1 MMKRI
6 FVASLLLFV
15 LQTSAQVRLPN
26 LVRDSMVLQRDARI
40 NIWGWAS
47 PGEKLTIRF
56 NNRTYRATTG
66 TDGKWQVQLHPV
78 KAGGPHTMQITGSN
92 AITLKEILVGDV
104 WFCSGQSNMVH
115 QLALHS
121 ERFAEDIRQ
130 ANYPQIRHFWIP
142 PTTGLQG
149 PKDDLPAGFWK
160 WANPQDVLQFSAV
173 AYFFARNVYE
183 KYGVPIGLI
192 NASVGGTPIEAW
204 TSEEGLK
211 DFAGVLTTIQQ
222 NKDTAYVNSINRRAQ
237 ASNAAR
243 PPSADRGLTEAV
255 KWFDPAYRPSGW
267 HTINIPGYWEDQGVR
282 DLNGVVWYR
291 REIDIPAS
299 LVNVP
304 AKISMGRIVDADVL
318 YVNGI
323 QVGNTT
329 YQYPQRRYQV
339 PAGTLKAGRNIITI
353 RVTNFGGKGG
363 FVPDKPYYLAAGN
376 DTIDLK
382 GYWQYKV
389 GDVFPPAMVA
399 VNSINIQN
407 QPTAL
412 YNAMVAPVVNYAIKG
427 VLWYQGESNISN
439 ARQYDKLLPA
449 LIQDWRTKWG
459 NNTLPF
465 LYVQLPNFQD
475 VAYLPSESNL
485 AVLREAQRKTLAVP
499 HTGMAIAIDLGEW
512 NDIHPDNK
520 KDVGIRLALAARR
533 IAYDEKDLV
542 YSGPLLQTART
553 EGNRVTLFFN
563 NTGSGLVTN
572 NGEAPNWF
580 AIAGADKKF
589 VWANTRLEGDRVIAW
604 HEAIAMP
611 RYVRYAWADNP
622 RDCNLY
628 NREGLPASPFEKEIG
643 IPDGATPAHA
653 NLPWN
658 GRKAAVVLTY
668 DDGLNVHLSNA
679 IPALDSAGLKGT
691 FYISDYF
698 GGLQAQ
704 IPHWKKAAANGH
716 ELANHTVYH
725 PCEGG
730 RPGREFVKPEQDLR
744 GYSVQRITNEMK
756 TMNTLLKAID
766 GKSDRTFAFPCSDTK
781 IGDTAYID
789 SVKSDFMAARAVRS
803 EMPSLENADLYNLPA
818 YMISGQTGE
827 QLISLVKEAIR
838 NNRLLVFLFHGVGG
852 EHGLDVSLDA
862 HRQLLQFLRQN
873 ANEVWTATA
882 ADVVSFIQTRRTR

>member
-1 MMKRI
+1 MKI
-6 FVASLLLFV
+6 LFAAGLLLSSLFA
-15 LQTSAQVRLPN
+15 SAQVRLPS

-40 NIWGWAS
+40 NIWGWAA

-56 NNRTYRATTG
+56 NNRNYKATTG
-66 TDGKWQVQLHPV
+66 TDGKWQVQMNPT
-78 KAGGPHTMQITGSN
+78 KAGGPYTMQITGSN
-92 AITLKEILVGDV
+92 TITLNEILVGDV

-115 QLALHS
+115 QLSLHS
-121 ERFAEDIRQ
+121 DRFDEDIRQ

-142 PTTGLQG
+142 TTTELQG
-149 PKDDLPAGFWK
+149 PKDDLPVGNWK

-173 AYFFARNVYE
+173 AYFFARNIYE

-211 DFAGVLTTIQQ
+211 DFSEVVSTIQR
-222 NKDTAYVNSINRRAQ
+222 NKDTAYINSTNR
-237 ASNAAR
+237 AAANVVR
-243 PPSADRGLTEAV
+243 PPSRDKGLTESV
-255 KWFDPAYRPSGW
+255 KWFDPAYQPSGW
-267 HTINIPGYWEDQGVR
+267 HTINIPGYWEDQGIR

-291 REIDIPAS
+291 REIEIPAAMAG
-299 LVNVP
+299 LP
-304 AKISMGRIVDADVL
+304 ARLSMGRIVDADVL
-318 YVNGI
+318 YVNGT
-323 QVGNTT
+323 QVGTT
-329 YQYPQRRYQV
+329 GYQYPQRRYTV
-339 PAGTLKAGRNIITI
+339 PAGTLKAGKNIITI

-363 FVPDKPYYLAAGN
+363 FVPAKPYYLAAGN

-389 GDVFPPAMVA
+389 GEVFPPTNFA

-412 YNAMVAPVVNYAIKG
+412 YNAMVAPVTSYNIKG
-427 VLWYQGESNISN
+427 VLWYQGESNIGN
-439 ARQYDKLLPA
+439 AQQYDQLLPA
-449 LIQDWRTKWG
+449 LIYDWRAKWA
-459 NNTLPF
+459 NDNLPF

-475 VAYLPSESNL
+475 VTYLPAESNW
-485 AVLREAQRKTLAVP
+485 AVLREAQRKTLSIP
-499 HTGMAIAIDLGEW
+499 HTGMAVAIDLGEW
-512 NDIHPDNK
+512 NDIHPGNK

-533 IAYDEKDLV
+533 IAYNEKDLV

-563 NTGSGLVTN
+563 NTGSGLVTK

-589 VWANTRLEGDRVIAW
+589 VWANTKLEGDRVIVW
-604 HEAIAMP
+604 HDAIAAP

-622 RDCNLY
+622 LDCNLY

-643 IPDGATPAHA
+643 IPDGGSSA
-653 NLPWN
+653 NASLPWN
-658 GRKAAVVLTY
+658 GKRAAVVLTY

-679 IPALDSAGLKGT
+679 IPALDSVGLKAT

-704 IPHWKKAAANGH
+704 VPHWKRAAANGH

-744 GYSVQRITNEMK
+744 RYTVQRITNEMK
-756 TMNTLLKAID
+756 TMNTLLNAID
-766 GKSDRTFAFPCSDTK
+766 GKSIRTFAFPCSDTK

-789 SVKSDFMAARAVRS
+789 YAKDAFIAARAVRS
-803 EMPSLENADLYNLPA
+803 EMPTLEKVDLYNLPS

-827 QLISLVKEAIR
+827 QLISLVREAMR
-838 NNRLLVFLFHGVGG
+838 ENRLLVFLFHGVGG

-862 HRQLLQFLRQN
+862 HHQLLQFLRQN
-873 ANEVWTATA
+873 AADVWTATA
-882 ADVVSFIQTRRTR
+882 ADVVTYIQNQRTR